1 MSLCNFHFM
10 ELEGFWWSNKLYN
23 HKHVFLFLEAIKPST
38 VHVLMRILGLTLLKS
53 SILASL
59 GTSLE
64 GVLVLQSPT
73 MAWFR
78 WMQPSSKE
86 VHQSIPS
93 LWKVLNLGCL
103 QVSISGP
110 TCSEHIVRT

>member
-1 MSLCNFHFM
+1 M
-10 ELEGFWWSNKLYN
+10 ELEGFWWPNKLYN

-38 VHVLMRILGLTLLKS
+38 VHVSMRILGLTLLKS

-64 GVLVLQSPT
+64 GVLVVLQSPT

-78 WMQPSSKE
+78 WMQPSGME
-86 VHQSIPS
+86 VHQSTPS

-103 QVSISGP
+103 KVSISGT
-110 TCSEHIVRT
+110 TCSEEHIVRT